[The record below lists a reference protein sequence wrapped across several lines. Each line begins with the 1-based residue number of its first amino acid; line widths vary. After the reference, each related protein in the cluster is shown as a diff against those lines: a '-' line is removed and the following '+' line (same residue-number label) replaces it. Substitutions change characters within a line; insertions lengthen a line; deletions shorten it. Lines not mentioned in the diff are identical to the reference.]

1 MFVALTPD
9 DEALDELAE
18 FLAPRLAVDPTL
30 RFVDRAQWHVTL
42 AFLPDV
48 APRCLDDLQDRL
60 ARAALRRHD
69 FSIAIAGGGAF
80 PNVGAARV
88 LFGGLDVPD
97 DEELSRLA
105 TGVRAAASRAG
116 AGPDGGRFRPHLTLA
131 RSRVSQDLTRWVRV
145 LDAFQG
151 AVWWARGVQLVESRL
166 GEGPG
171 GRPVHEVV
179 ADFPLGER

>member
-1 MFVALTPD
+1 MPSAPVSSRRGCSREPSPRWRRRPCSTPATGRVPSWLAMRMFVALTPD

-97 DEELSRLA
+97 DEELSR
-105 TGVRAAASRAG
+105 
-116 AGPDGGRFRPHLTLA
+116 
-131 RSRVSQDLTRWVRV
+131 
-145 LDAFQG
+145 
-151 AVWWARGVQLVESRL
+151 
-166 GEGPG
+166 
-171 GRPVHEVV
+171 
-179 ADFPLGER
+179 

>member
-1 MFVALTPD
+1 MALTPD

-18 FLAPRLAVDPTL
+18 FLAPRLAADPTL

-48 APRCLDDLQDRL
+48 PARCLDDLQDRL
-60 ARAALRRHD
+60 ARAALRRND
-69 FSIAIAGGGAF
+69 FALAIAGGGAF
-80 PNVGAARV
+80 PDVAAARV
-88 LFGGLDVPD
+88 LYGSLDVPD
-97 DEELSRLA
+97 GEELSRLA
-105 TGVRAAASRAG
+105 TGTRAAASRAG
-116 AGPDGGRFRPHLTLA
+116 AAPDGGRFRPHLTLA

-145 LDAFQG
+145 LETFQG
-151 AVWWARGVQLVESRL
+151 AVWWAQRIELVESRL

-179 ADFPLGER
+179 AGFPLGGP